1 MDRDHEAAA
10 AGAAAATARQDQMA
24 ELTRE
29 DLLALVNLAREI
41 ASETHLPRLLH
52 RILEQATH
60 LTDSPDGSVI
70 LFDDERECLYFADA
84 IGSNAAMLLRRFGA
98 TSGEGIPV
106 VGSKAGQ
113 VFTSLA
119 SEVVDAV
126 PEDPNHFKGV
136 DQATARATASMVC
149 VPLVSVSP
157 RTSTARAL
165 GVVQI
170 LNKRVGNY
178 TVRDRVLLERFA
190 DGAAVAIENAI
201 LVGDLFAHMGLYTS
215 ARMDPVEVLARPAWS
230 ETVTVL
236 FADMRGFTQLCQVIG
251 RPEKTQ
257 QMLNAFLTMLADEVI
272 RHNGVVNK
280 FLGDGLMALFRES
293 DDKAIDAVR
302 CAFSMLSAFDAM
314 KAAWDAE
321 SNVRLQFLDLGVGI
335 STDDVVLGSVGS
347 AQVLDFTAIG
357 TGVNLAAYLMEQ
369 ARDGRRLLVDK
380 VTFRLAQSIVEQY
393 DGPEEVELRKP
404 GQSVGHPYERFH
416 LVRMK
421 GAAAT
426 AAPAATALRSE
437 APAGAVFVSYSH
449 QDGEW
454 LALLRKH
461 LAPYVHGGSVS
472 VWDDTR
478 IGAGENWKDAI
489 VQALRTARV
498 AVLLVSPD
506 FLASDFIRRNELPPL
521 LAAARGKGL
530 KIIWLPVVDSSYE
543 ETPIAQLQAALS
555 PATPLDGMPPPQQHQ
570 AMVKV
575 CKVIKAA
582 LR

>member
-1 MDRDHEAAA
+1 MDGEHERLA
-10 AGAAAATARQDQMA
+10 AGATAGTPAVDAMA

-84 IGSNAAMLLRRFGA
+84 VGSNAPMLLRRFGPA
-98 TSGEGIPV
+98 SSEGIPI

-119 SEVVDAV
+119 SEIVDAV
-126 PEDPNHFKGV
+126 PDDPNHFKGV
-136 DQATARATASMVC
+136 DQATARATESMVC

-157 RTSTARAL
+157 RTTTARAL
-165 GVVQI
+165 GVIQI
-170 LNKRVGNY
+170 LNKRAGNY
-178 TVRDRVLLERFA
+178 TLRDRVLLERFA
-190 DGAAVAIENAI
+190 DGAAVAIENAM
-201 LVGDLFAHMGLYTS
+201 LVSDLFAHMGLYTS

-272 RHNGVVNK
+272 GHHGVVNK

-293 DDKAIDAVR
+293 DDKALDAVR

-314 KAAWDAE
+314 KLAWDAD

-347 AQVLDFTAIG
+347 ARVLDFTAIG

-369 ARDGRRLLVDK
+369 ARDGRRVLVDK
-380 VTFRLAQSIVEQY
+380 VTFRSAQSIVDQY

-416 LVRMK
+416 LVRLK
-421 GAAAT
+421 GAEVSAPT
-426 AAPAATALRSE
+426 APVVRSE
-437 APAGAVFVSYSH
+437 TPAGAVFVSYSH
-449 QDGEW
+449 QDREW
-454 LALLRKH
+454 LGLLRKH

-472 VWDDTR
+472 LWDDTK
-478 IGAGENWKDAI
+478 IGAGDNWKEAI

-555 PATPLDGMPPPQQHQ
+555 PATPLDSMPPPQQNQ